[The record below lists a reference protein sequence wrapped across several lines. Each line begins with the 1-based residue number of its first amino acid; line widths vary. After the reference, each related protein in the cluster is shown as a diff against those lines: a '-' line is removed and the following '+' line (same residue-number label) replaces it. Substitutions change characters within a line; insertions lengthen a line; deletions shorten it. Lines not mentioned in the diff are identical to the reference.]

1 MHNGGGDMEEAKGR
15 WPDCGPHLKL
25 VIFCKYDDERQM
37 EVADLEGNRLQF
49 THRKMNLTPEFCK
62 KKKKKKTV
70 FHFELSISK
79 APSLFHSILTN

>member
-49 THRKMNLTPEFCK
+49 THRKMNLTHEFCK
-62 KKKKKKTV
+62 KKRKRKQFFILSSV
-70 FHFELSISK
+70 FLRHPVFFI
-79 APSLFHSILTN
+79 LF